1 MAINFS
7 ASFAACIAAGLKV
20 PRQIMYCITQDTGQP
35 YVLYKDSQEA
45 ERNAAAIGGTPTQ
58 WGTEMYPGIQQQHLS
73 AQQQNAITANGQA
86 AASNGPTSH
95 SPNGDHHARENGGDG
110 GGVAGAGGGVRQ
122 QGSPSTSPYPPQQQ
136 QRTNGTNE
144 DDVNMNQVNGLQ
156 QSNSNPN
163 ANPNQSSN
171 DPQQQHQQQQQQN
184 GNGGPPSS
192 DNNPAGNNPQHV
204 QQQQNGQANDHAN
217 GFPGSQN
224 GELSS
229 YYAPRHPAAQG
240 GLMAPPGFPPLHY
253 LNKPMLPGLN
263 GSMDQGS
270 ANGPANGLEA
280 YALPELLPGQNGAAN
295 GNNQQNG
302 GAGHNASTAN
312 GAGGGRHGSG
322 GNSSG
327 NHKPPKPH
335 SDLRLFKCLT
345 CGKDFK
351 QKSTLLQHDRIHTD
365 ARPYPCS
372 ECGKR
377 FRQQSHLTQ
386 HLRIHANEK
395 PFTCGYCNR
404 GFRQR
409 AILNQHV
416 RIHSGEKPFACPECG
431 KHFRQKAI
439 LNQHVRTHQDVSPHL
454 IFKNG
459 PHPTLW
465 PQDVPY
471 PGDETDTKNGI
482 AGDGYNDEDSQ
493 NGQDGGIHYP
503 AYFKDGKGNFY
514 VQQLGFDVI
523 FGVFFF
529 RAGQKIL
536 PDVLSHI
543 GIRPANMPL
552 YVRCPICDKEFKQ
565 KTTLLQH
572 GCIHIESRPYPCPE
586 CGKRFRQQSHLTQ
599 HLRIHTNEK
608 PFGCLYC
615 PRFFRQR
622 TILNQHVRIHTGE
635 KPYKCGQCGKD
646 FRQKAIL
653 DQHTRTHQGDR
664 PFCCPMPNCRRRFAT
679 ENEVTKHIDNHM
691 NPTTKR
697 SRQANN
703 TANNNNSNN
712 NNNNNNSHA
721 AAAAASVAAAAAA
734 NHLIN
739 ETKNAAAAQQF
750 LNNNNP
756 AGDNKNNILPRG
768 MGAPNPGSQVK
779 NELYFPQ
786 CYGPPFQHPFQTQQ
800 PTAAHA
806 NGQPAVTVSVANS
819 VAPGVV
825 GQQNAPT
832 SVVVAQ

>member
-95 SPNGDHHARENGGDG
+95 SPNGDHHGRENGGDG
-110 GGVAGAGGGVRQ
+110 GGGAAGGVRQ

-136 QRTNGTNE
+136 QRTNGAND

-156 QSNSNPN
+156 SQQPN
-163 ANPNQSSN
+163 ANPQSNPNQSSN
-171 DPQQQHQQQQQQN
+171 DPQQQHQQQQQQQQQQN
-184 GNGGPPSS
+184 ANTAPPS

-204 QQQQNGQANDHAN
+204 QQNGQANDHAT

-229 YYAPRHPAAQG
+229 YYAPRHPAAQA

-253 LNKPMLPGLN
+253 LNKPVLPGLN

-270 ANGPANGLEA
+270 ANGPTNGLEG
-280 YALPELLPGQNGAAN
+280 YALPELLPGQNGSAN
-295 GNNQQNG
+295 GSNQQNG
-302 GAGHNASTAN
+302 PGHNSTTPN
-312 GAGGGRHGSG
+312 GSGGRHPSSG
-322 GNSSG
+322 GNNNSSG
-327 NHKPPKPH
+327 SHKPPKPH

-503 AYFKDGKGNFY
+503 AYFKDG
-514 VQQLGFDVI
+514 
-523 FGVFFF
+523 
-529 RAGQKIL
+529 QKIL

-653 DQHTRTHQGDR
+653 DQHTRTHQVGDR

-703 TANNNNSNN
+703 TANNNSN

-768 MGAPNPGSQVK
+768 MGGPNPASQVK

-786 CYGPPFQHPFQTQQ
+786 CYGPPFQHPFQAQQ

-819 VAPGVV
+819 VPPGVV